1 MSFKVIN
8 PGFSSS
14 IQDYGRIGYKEYG
27 LNQAGPMDE
36 IAYCEANYLLENNFN
51 NAVIEMAFGGL
62 EIKVEAE
69 ASISVTGAD
78 LDFEINNKK
87 IPIWKKLQVFKGD
100 ILKWKKAV
108 KGTYSYLAVKGG
120 FQTNILFGSRSTNI
134 RENIGENLKKN
145 DILKFKSSKCLIP
158 KSSKK
163 IPDYEKKTLR
173 IMPTYQFE
181 KFTNHQKKIFFNQGY
196 RISDLTNRTGC
207 RLTGRPIIL
216 KKSKMISEGMS
227 YGSVQIANDGYPII
241 LMKDA
246 PTIGGYPKIG
256 TVFSL
261 DLSFLSQKKPNE
273 KIYFEPIDI
282 KKAQSK
288 RLIFN
293 KHFKIHL

>member
-14 IQDYGRIGYKEYG
+14 IQDYGRIGYKKYG

-36 IAYCEANYLLENNFN
+36 IAYCEANHLLENNFN
-51 NAVIEMAFGGL
+51 NAVIEIAFGGL

-69 ASISVTGAD
+69 TSISVTGAD
-78 LDFEINNKK
+78 LDFEVNNKK
-87 IPIWKKLQVFKGD
+87 IPIWKSLQVFKGD
-100 ILKWKKAV
+100 VLKWKKAV

-120 FQTNILFGSRSTNI
+120 FQTGILFGSRSTNI

-145 DILKFKSSKCLIP
+145 DILKFKSSNFLISR
-158 KSSKK
+158 SSKN
-163 IPDYEKKTLR
+163 IPNYEKKSLR
-173 IMPTYQFE
+173 IMPTCQFQ
-181 KFTNHQKKIFFNQGY
+181 KFTNSQKKAFFNQGY
-196 RISDLTNRTGC
+196 TISNLANRAGC
-207 RLTGRPIIL
+207 RLTGKPIML

-227 YGSVQIANDGYPII
+227 CGSVQISNDGYPIV

-261 DLSFLSQKKPNE
+261 DLSFLSQKKLNE
-273 KIYFEPIDI
+273 KIYFEPINI
-282 KKAQSK
+282 EEAQSK